1 MSIPNMPNP
10 QEVNIQID
18 WTSEPTPVYS
28 NGAQV
33 VHSPREFCLVF
44 TDFAGF
50 AGRGAPEG
58 VEEPRARVVSSVRVT
73 PDVFFQLAAA
83 CASNWN
89 KYINHV
95 SEMGMG
101 VQGPK
106 FKLIGGGN
114 FQLDGL
120 EPAGSDGEAAAAAP
134 PTNAPS

>member
-10 QEVNIQID
+10 QEINIQID
-18 WTSEPTPVYS
+18 WNSEPTPVYS

-33 VHSPREFCLVF
+33 VHTAREFSMVF

-95 SEMGMG
+95 SSMGMG
-101 VQGPK
+101 VQNGPK

-114 FQLDGL
+114 FQLEGL
-120 EPAGSDGEAAAAAP
+120 EPAGSDDAQP
-134 PTNAPS
+134 SVPTPQQTL